1 MWRKRQARPCQ
12 FITPVSSFK
21 RSHKSQN
28 GSPIWHLLIYQLK
41 LLRPTEATI
50 IMSIEEAKVEEGMEE
65 GIVDEA
71 AVPEN
76 GASPASVSNKRL
88 SAISKKYDIDGD
100 GVLDEAEMRMR
111 MMDGTGRGFLTN
123 DKVYE
128 LMQEQIADQKK
139 MFRQKRIILG

>member
-1 MWRKRQARPCQ
+1 MSKLEGLACCQ
-12 FITPVSSFK
+12 FITPVSSIVK
-21 RSHKSQN
+21 RITYHQVTKASTNLPTQA
-28 GSPIWHLLIYQLK
+28 P
-41 LLRPTEATI
+41 PTEAI
-50 IMSIEEAKVEEGMEE
+50 IMSEEAKVEEGMEE

-71 AVPEN
+71 AAPEN

>member
-1 MWRKRQARPCQ
+1 
-12 FITPVSSFK
+12 
-21 RSHKSQN
+21 
-28 GSPIWHLLIYQLK
+28 
-41 LLRPTEATI
+41 
-50 IMSIEEAKVEEGMEE
+50 MSEEAKVEEGMEE

-71 AVPEN
+71 AAPEN